1 MPCLDEGRI
10 DKLLSSLDVLESL
23 GHAKTLENEN
33 SSRFGWFAKLY
44 FNGNMVLDGCN
55 IETMFL
61 ETSRVV
67 APKPEERNF
76 HVFYQLLRG
85 LDPGLKQALATQQVA
100 SYDIL
105 HTGTQDVHGFNDG
118 EEWQS
123 FLDSLF
129 SVGMSDDDVVSGVT
143 ALLVAI
149 LDIGN
154 LDFDSEGLIGDKE
167 ARDAVCDGLGILNQA
182 DEFEQQL
189 RGPELDPEHAAA
201 YSSHSRDRLSKTLY
215 AKVIPYTSNLSNP
228 NPNTACYCLIV
239 VRPCGGSV
247 QP

>member
-1 MPCLDEGRI
+1 MFSMLCALTTTPTQASKIDQAVTGATREGGPLGGRELPCLDEGRI

-44 FNGNMVLDGCN
+44 FNGNMVLDGCH
-55 IETMFL
+55 IDTMFL

-105 HTGTQDVHGFNDG
+105 HTGTQDVHGFNDA

-123 FLDSLF
+123 KLTKIFISTITHSPISFFKSSFNSTHIQLFLFFVSPFSFISRFLGRTLF
-129 SVGMSDDDVVSGVT
+129 
-143 ALLVAI
+143 
-149 LDIGN
+149 
-154 LDFDSEGLIGDKE
+154 
-167 ARDAVCDGLGILNQA
+167 
-182 DEFEQQL
+182 
-189 RGPELDPEHAAA
+189 
-201 YSSHSRDRLSKTLY
+201 
-215 AKVIPYTSNLSNP
+215 
-228 NPNTACYCLIV
+228 
-239 VRPCGGSV
+239 CGYERR
-247 QP
+247 